1 MLYQAGFMSI
11 SKIRLFFYLLTTV
24 SMFSVVFSDTTAI
37 TTALCSIVQAVRNI
51 VGVLALCLFM
61 LGGVMYAVSHFLP
74 TNMEFKKSLSAWS
87 SAMIVGGIIGLV
99 IVLIAQPLVQMIT
112 GIGTAVGGGTTV
124 TTITC

>member
-1 MLYQAGFMSI
+1 MSI

-24 SMFSVVFSDTTAI
+24 SMFSVVLSQNTGAI
-37 TTALCSIVQAVRNI
+37 TTALCGIVNAVRSI